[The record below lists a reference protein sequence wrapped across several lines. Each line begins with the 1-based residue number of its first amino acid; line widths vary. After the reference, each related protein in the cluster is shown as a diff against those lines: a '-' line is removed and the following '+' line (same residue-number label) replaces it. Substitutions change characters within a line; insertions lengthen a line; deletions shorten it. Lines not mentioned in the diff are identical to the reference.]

1 MLVNNVYFMTISRS
15 SWSPTQDSM
24 SSCYQGVK
32 AIAIREPPIIFLL
45 QNKYYLC
52 ILAVFFC
59 VCSYMCTCVCLCVCA
74 CMHGHVCVLNC
85 PLMWEVNRFNS
96 HFVIITARHL
106 TKYVASGS
114 VLVNFLIV
122 KSLLCRTMFFISTH
136 IYFCYCTSLTINHHL
151 I

>member
-1 MLVNNVYFMTISRS
+1 MFISWLLGSENYRYQGASHHISIIVYILVVR
-15 SWSPTQDSM
+15 
-24 SSCYQGVK
+24 SCY
-32 AIAIREPPIIFLL
+32 
-45 QNKYYLC
+45 N
-52 ILAVFFC
+52 FC
-59 VCSYMCTCVCLCVCA
+59 VYICTCVCVCLCVFLCA

-96 HFVIITARHL
+96 HFVIRTARHL

-136 IYFCYCTSLTINHHL
+136 IYFCYCTSLTINHQL
-151 I
+151 AI